1 VEQETLMTEEERELY
16 DKILEVSDYFKYNIV
31 EEFSDELKKH
41 CSVIDAQK
49 KYISETFNF
58 DLLQTGLKTLPH
70 HYLLELNNNFSAF
83 QEINNQLFQINEEFL
98 KSDKKVFSQEDIT
111 KIKQLEN
118 QHSEKFFEFKNLAVL
133 ILPFIKVSNNLFDFQ
148 ISELNKNNEKA
159 QKLISELRTTSE
171 EVSVGKHADI
181 FEKASINY
189 NKVSSSWFWALTA
202 VILLGSVGI
211 VLYFI
216 NFKTILD
223 SIPKEKVIVFSISK
237 LFVISFYYLLITFCL
252 KNYLTNRHN
261 FIVNSHRHNALS
273 TLRTFNNSTKDEET
287 KRIILL
293 QIASTIFSHQS
304 SGYLKTSSE
313 KLSSFNFIEYLKPII
328 KS

>member
-83 QEINNQLFQINEEFL
+83 QEINNQLFQINEE
-98 KSDKKVFSQEDIT
+98 
-111 KIKQLEN
+111 
-118 QHSEKFFEFKNLAVL
+118 FFEFKNLAVL